1 MEFDEWNF
9 RHAWWVGL
17 CCFFR
22 FLIPRT
28 VQRFKITITHL
39 HDLYMY
45 CCSLHAP
52 LPQALYNEIVA
63 TLLQLDSHKSN
74 DLLFVKF

>member
-17 CCFFR
+17 CCFFG

-28 VQRFKITITHL
+28 VQRFKITITHS
-39 HDLYMY
+39 YMY
-45 CCSLHAP
+45 FCSLHAP
-52 LPQALYNEIVA
+52 VPQAL
-63 TLLQLDSHKSN
+63 
-74 DLLFVKF
+74 